1 MQQGYEWHRH
11 KAAGVMGMDL
21 KTAFQRA
28 PEYLRLLIVMRAIA
42 LVVIALTVYCLASIL
57 EIPIPV
63 VPLVVVIDLYAAL
76 AVATVLRL
84 GHTAPVT
91 RLEMFMQLLLDVAF
105 LNAVLYFSGGA
116 GNPLALYYFVLVLY
130 SSTALPPRLVWA
142 LAAACLV
149 SYAVLN
155 SVHVELPQR
164 LSADVNQTL
173 DYITRALMYGFIAA
187 LIVWFG
193 VRLTA
198 LQRDQHERLRAEAE
212 KDARERYLLGLATL
226 SAGTAHELSTPL
238 STISVV
244 VNELRGSES
253 PPEDW
258 KESIDTLW
266 TQVQLCRRSL
276 SAMAGTAGVER
287 LGEVRSVR
295 ATELLADV
303 AASLRALRPKVA
315 LRLVVHIDHDLYL
328 RTDHTLPQA
337 LMNFLNNAADA
348 SPGAVEMHAAQD
360 RLNSSKLVIEVLDRG
375 PGIAPELRERLGK
388 SPIRSSKAPG
398 SGHGAG
404 MLIAHAAIE
413 RFGGSVAISPR
424 RSGGTCVRIELPGIR
439 LNTEREEADS
449 GRKRIASR

>member
-1 MQQGYEWHRH
+1 
-11 KAAGVMGMDL
+11 MDL
-21 KTAFQRA
+21 KTAFRQA
-28 PEYLRLLIVMRAIA
+28 PDYLRLLIVMRAVAIVA
-42 LVVIALTVYCLASIL
+42 IALTVYCLASIL

-84 GHTAPVT
+84 GHSAPVT
-91 RLEMFMQLLLDVAF
+91 QLEMLVQLLLDVAF
-105 LNAVLYFSGGA
+105 LNAVLYLSGGA
-116 GNPLALYYFVLVLY
+116 GNPLALYYLVLVLY
-130 SSTALPPRLVWA
+130 SATALPPRLVWA
-142 LAAACLV
+142 LAGACVV

-164 LSADVNQTL
+164 LSADVNRTL
-173 DYITRALMYGFIAA
+173 DYFTSALMYGFIAV

-193 VRLTA
+193 VRLNA
-198 LQRDQHERLRAEAE
+198 LQRAQHERLRAEAE

-244 VNELRGSES
+244 VNELRDSES
-253 PPEDW
+253 PPPDW
-258 KESIDTLW
+258 KESIDMLW
-266 TQVQLCRRSL
+266 SQVQLCRRSL

-287 LGEVRSVR
+287 LGEVRSVP

-303 AASLRALRPKVA
+303 AARLRALRPEVA
-315 LRLVVHIDHDLYL
+315 FKLGIHIDHDLYL
-328 RTDHTLPQA
+328 RADHTLAQA

-360 RLNSSKLVIEVLDRG
+360 RLNSFKLVIEVLDRG

-388 SPIRSSKAPG
+388 SPIASSKAPG

-404 MLIAHAAIE
+404 ILIAHAAIE

-424 RSGGTCVRIELPGIR
+424 RSGGTCVHIELPGIR
-439 LNTEREEADS
+439 LNTEREEAHP